1 MASSY
6 NVSPN
11 ISDSASGL
19 IPVGT
24 IHMWPTFT
32 PPTDYLICDGSF
44 VSRTDYSA
52 LFNVIGVF
60 YGNGNG
66 TTSFTLP
73 NASGRTVRGTG
84 IGFGLGQ
91 RTGTDNVNLLLT
103 DLPLHSHIVTDPG
116 HQHPAVFQGQGFA
129 SSPGGFGNTASFP
142 GTTEFA
148 QTGITI
154 LPSLVDGTGVPVPQ
168 NNRTLVNVTNPMLVL
183 NYIIR
188 AI

>member
-1 MASSY
+1 MTSSY

-73 NASGRTVRGTG
+73 NTSGRTVRGTG
-84 IGFGLGQ
+84 VGFGLG
-91 RTGTDNVNLLLT
+91 GTAGNDGVNLIPT
-103 DLPLHSHIVTDPG
+103 DLPFHGHLLNDPG
-116 HQHPAVFQGQGFA
+116 HQHPAVFQGSGFA
-129 SSPGGFGNTASFP
+129 SSPGGFGNTAAFP
-142 GTTEFA
+142 GTTSVA
-148 QTGITI
+148 TTGITVT
-154 LPSLVDGTGVPVPQ
+154 PSLTDGNGIGVPGA
-168 NNRTLVNVTNPMLVL
+168 NRTLVNVTNPMLVL